1 MEIVGTWWTWTGFR
15 GPVPVS
21 IDTAKCRACV
31 MAYRR
36 FVSLAVGGALLL
48 AAGASPV
55 RAAELAARP
64 IFTLPEVLKI
74 ALERNPGVA
83 VAAAQREAAEAGRL
97 TARAY
102 PNPTIELGGGSSRGR
117 QPGVVNG
124 NAWALGFAQPLEYP
138 GLRNA
143 RSQTADAGVATAN
156 ASFDAFRVS
165 LTAAVRGAFYEVLRR
180 QAEVALAG
188 EDTELLR
195 SVRNRVE
202 VRVQT
207 GEAPRFDLIRA
218 DAELL
223 NAIKTQDSAVLRVQ
237 QAKAILARL
246 AGALPLDYDVKGE
259 LEPDRS
265 LPPLAAMREQL
276 LATSPEFARAQAE
289 LKQAEARLKVEREL
303 RLPPVTLVAGSDQD
317 PDRRNI
323 LLGLSVPL
331 PLWNRREGPIAEAVA
346 AVAGARARVDDLRLA
361 LTQELEIA
369 FQRYLINQRQVTT
382 FESGLLKQAEAALKV
397 AEAAY
402 RFGER
407 GILDYLDAQR
417 TYRSVRADYLNA
429 RYELQ
434 YARIDIDRLRAVE
447 P

>member
-1 MEIVGTWWTWTGFR
+1 MAISRNAGPRHFATRLACAAALALSGPAPAAAQPQAR
-15 GPVPVS
+15 GESGVPV
-21 IDTAKCRACV
+21 
-31 MAYRR
+31 Y
-36 FVSLAVGGALLL
+36 
-48 AAGASPV
+48 
-55 RAAELAARP
+55 
-64 IFTLPEVLKI
+64 TLPEILTL
-74 ALERNPGVA
+74 ALARNPGVA
-83 VAAAQREAAEAGRL
+83 VAAAQREAAEAGRI

-102 PNPTIELGGGSSRGR
+102 PNPSVELGGGSSRGR
-117 QPGVVNG
+117 QPGVING
-124 NAWALGFAQPLEYP
+124 NAWAFGFSQPLEYP
-138 GLRNA
+138 GLREA
-143 RSQTADAGVATAN
+143 RSQTADAGVASATAG
-156 ASFDAFRVS
+156 FDAFRVNLS
-165 LTAAVRGAFYEVLRR
+165 AAVRGAFYEVLRR
-180 QAEVALAG
+180 QAEWALAG

-195 SVRNRVE
+195 SVRNRVD

-223 NAIKTQDSAVLRVQ
+223 GAIKTQESAALRVQ
-237 QAKAILARL
+237 QAKAALARL
-246 AGALPLDYDVKGE
+246 AGALPREYEVRGE
-259 LEPDRS
+259 LTPERP
-265 LPPLAAMREQL
+265 LPPLAAMQDQL
-276 LATSPEFARAQAE
+276 LATSPEFARVQAE
-289 LKQAEARLKVEREL
+289 LKQAEAKLALEREL
-303 RLPPVTLVAGSDQD
+303 RLPPVTLVAGGDQD
-317 PDRRNI
+317 PDRRN
-323 LLGLSVPL
+323 LMLGLSVPL

-346 AVAGARARVDDLRLA
+346 ALAVARARADDLRLA

-369 FQRYLINQRQVTT
+369 YQRYLINQRQVMA

-417 TYRSVRADYLNA
+417 TYRAVRADYLNA

>member
-1 MEIVGTWWTWTGFR
+1 M
-15 GPVPVS
+15 S
-21 IDTAKCRACV
+21 IDP
-31 MAYRR
+31 
-36 FVSLAVGGALLL
+36 GLL
-48 AAGASPV
+48 ARASV
-55 RAAELAARP
+55 LRAACAAILALCGSGAASAQSVTEAPHRAAV
-64 IFTLPEVLKI
+64 FTLPEVLRL

-83 VAAAQREAAEAGRL
+83 VAAAQREAAEAGRV

-102 PNPTIELGGGSSRGR
+102 PNPSVEFGGGSSRGR

-124 NAWALGFAQPLEYP
+124 SAWAFGVSQPLEYP

-143 RSQTADAGVATAN
+143 RSQTADAGVASA
-156 ASFDAFRVS
+156 AAGFDAFRVNLS
-165 LTAAVRGAFYEVLRR
+165 AAVRGAFYEVLRR
-180 QAEVALAG
+180 QAERALAV
-188 EDTELLR
+188 EDADLLR

-223 NAIKTQDSAVLRVQ
+223 SAIKTQESAALRVQ
-237 QAKAILARL
+237 QAKAALARL
-246 AGALPLDYDVKGE
+246 VGALPREFEVKGE
-259 LEPDRS
+259 LAPDRA
-265 LPPLAAMREQL
+265 LPGLSAMQEQL
-276 LATSPEFARAQAE
+276 LATSPEYARAQAE
-289 LKQAEARLKVEREL
+289 LKQAEARLGLEREL
-303 RLPPVTLVAGSDQD
+303 RVPPVTLVAGGDQD
-317 PDRRNI
+317 PDRRN
-323 LLGLSVPL
+323 LMVGVSVPL

-369 FQRYLINQRQVTT
+369 YQRYLINQRQVTA

-417 TYRSVRADYLNA
+417 TYRAVRADYLSA

-434 YARIDIDRLRAVE
+434 YARIEIDRLRAVE